1 MFLKFFITFDDD
13 SKSGSATAW
22 NKSIA
27 NPQGT
32 YQLPE
37 SSRNSFSS
45 VLHSLA
51 YKVGYVNDHDGFGA
65 NNTTREIL
73 INVDDEAM
81 FQLMTLA
88 VPEYCYCT
96 YNLESKKIG
105 FGMSKRQA
113 SNATTSYFTSGS
125 STSSTSGSTSGGSW
139 FAPYIP
145 VTKQMF
151 SFVDRRNEEHLEFQA
166 PEAFYAQVYELLEPY
181 IKFEKQFFFAHVSNS
196 LHMNTNRYSD
206 YLEKYYDDRASVN
219 VYKVDVRA
227 DHIVQAVVLYQ
238 NDDPDIVEMKE
249 THALET
255 EFIKSLCIKIMQISN
270 ETF

>member
-1 MFLKFFITFDDD
+1 MFLKFFITFDDE
-13 SKSGSATAW
+13 SKNGSASGW

-51 YKVGYVNDHDGFGA
+51 YKVGYVNDHDGFGH

-113 SNATTSYFTSGS
+113 SNATNSYFTSGS
-125 STSSTSGSTSGGSW
+125 GGSW
-139 FAPYIP
+139 YAPYIP
-145 VTKQMF
+145 VTNQMF
-151 SFVDRRNEEHLEFQA
+151 SFVDIQTEEHLEFQT
-166 PEAFYAQVYELLEPY
+166 PEAFYAQLYELLEPY
-181 IKFEKQFFFAHVSNS
+181 IKFEKKFFFAEVSNS
-196 LHMNTNRYSD
+196 LHMNTNRYFD
-206 YLEKYYDDRASVN
+206 YLEQYYDDRASVN
-219 VYKVDVRA
+219 VYKVDVKA
-227 DHIVQAVVLYQ
+227 EHIVQAVALYQ

-249 THALET
+249 THSLEMD
-255 EFIKSLCIKIMQISN
+255 FIKSLCIKIMQISN